1 MKTCEFCKNNFK
13 DTYLS
18 KHKKT
23 AKYCIEM
30 QKSQNLNIINSIKNE
45 INVSSLDNEENK
57 ESNNIDEKIEE
68 NKTSEEIKVE
78 NNKKDVEKND
88 IENLNQKILNM
99 ENNIKN
105 IYDNLKIKE
114 DISDTAIEYIYR
126 MNKIQNMLEIQNVKI
141 NEIINKTNSKN
152 EIIEQPSFS
161 TQNIYTKNN
170 KSTQVDF
177 ESQKNFELENHA
189 KFGKEFVYK
198 SNNNTD
204 IYINDNTV
212 NNNPLLNTPINDNTN
227 TPINDNTVNNTPL
240 VNTPINDNTNTPVND
255 NTVNNTPLVNT
266 PINDN
271 TNTPINDNTA
281 NNTPLVNTP
290 INDNT
295 NTLPQIIIPNNLR
308 NNIET
313 RSIDTSDEDISI
325 MSYSENITD
334 EEKREFD
341 EIEKQLFHHLKL
353 VLGDKK
359 LDLSNIINIVID
371 LMKFIDYFNII
382 NKNKKDIILYTI
394 KKYFNQISDNEIPNQ
409 FLDVLPS
416 IIDMFI
422 SIDKKKIKIRKSK
435 LSCMFPMFS

>member
-1 MKTCEFCKNNFK
+1 
-13 DTYLS
+13 
-18 KHKKT
+18 
-23 AKYCIEM
+23 
-30 QKSQNLNIINSIKNE
+30 
-45 INVSSLDNEENK
+45 
-57 ESNNIDEKIEE
+57 
-68 NKTSEEIKVE
+68 
-78 NNKKDVEKND
+78 
-88 IENLNQKILNM
+88 
-99 ENNIKN
+99 
-105 IYDNLKIKE
+105 
-114 DISDTAIEYIYR
+114 
-126 MNKIQNMLEIQNVKI
+126 MLEIQNVKI

-227 TPINDNTVNNTPL
+227 TPI
-240 VNTPINDNTNTPVND
+240 ND